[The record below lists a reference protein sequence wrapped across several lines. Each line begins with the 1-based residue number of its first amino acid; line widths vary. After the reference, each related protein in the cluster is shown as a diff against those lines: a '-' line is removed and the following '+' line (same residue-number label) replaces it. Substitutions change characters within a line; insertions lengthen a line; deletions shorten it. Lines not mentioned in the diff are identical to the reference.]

1 MTRTAALRATAPRA
15 PVRPQPASARL
26 AAAPHAPWG
35 WAAAGAGVGLLA
47 ALALFAPAQWL
58 AQGVARA
65 SAGRVLLLQAR
76 GTVWTGSAQF
86 ALSGGPASR
95 DRAALPG
102 RVHWRLRPGL
112 RGVQLQLQADCCTA
126 APLQVQLRPRWGGAA
141 VRVQDQQSDWPAA
154 VLAGLGAPWN
164 SLQPQGRLVLR
175 TQGLQAAWAAGRLVL
190 QGQAQ
195 LDLLDFSS
203 RLATLRPLGSYRLL
217 LQGGEVPTLQLSTL
231 DGALRLQGTGQW
243 VGQRLRFS
251 GEASAAPE
259 RAAALDNLLNIL
271 GRRDGARAL
280 LSLG

>member
-1 MTRTAALRATAPRA
+1 MARSAAPRS
-15 PVRPQPASARL
+15 PVRTQPASARL
-26 AAAPHAPWG
+26 TAAPRAPWG
-35 WAAAGAGVGLLA
+35 WAAAGACVGLLA
-47 ALALFAPAQWL
+47 ALTVFAPARWL

-102 RVHWRLRPGL
+102 RVHWRLRPDL
-112 RGVQLQLQADCCTA
+112 RGLQLQLQADCCTPT
-126 APLQVQLRPRWGGAA
+126 PLQVQVSPRWGGAA
-141 VRVQDQQSDWPAA
+141 VDVQDRQSDWPAA

-203 RLATLRPLGSYRLL
+203 RLATLRPLGSYRLV
-217 LQGGEVPTLQLSTL
+217 LQGGEVPTLQLGTL
-231 DGALRLQGTGQW
+231 DGALRLQGAGQW